1 MYRAVAVGSLILLCA
16 GLVGNAGSVGT
27 TPPAP
32 SVIESEEHR
41 FAVVTVA
48 DGLSHP
54 WGLAFLPGGDLLVTE
69 RPGRLRVVRDGRLVE
84 REIEGVPR
92 VNSRRQGGLLDVA
105 LHPDFETNSLVYLS
119 YSGNGQGGAN
129 TEVARGRLV
138 GDRIEDLEVIFRA
151 RPKTRGSL
159 HYGSRLLFAPDGTLF
174 ITLGERYQGM
184 EQAQDPFDHLGTV
197 VRLNDDG
204 TIPADNP
211 FADGE
216 GGAPEVYSYGHRNV
230 QGIALRPTDDAIWT
244 HEHGP
249 KGGDEIN
256 ILRPGANYGWPAITY
271 GVNYSG
277 AIISDETHAPGME
290 QPVLHWTPS
299 IAPCG
304 MSFYDGAAFPEW
316 RGNLFVGALRFTHVR
331 RVVLE
336 GDTVVH
342 QEELLRDRARR
353 VRDVRVGPDGF
364 VYVLTD
370 HGDGEILR
378 LEPR

>member
-1 MYRAVAVGSLILLCA
+1 MNRAVAGLLIT
-16 GLVGNAGSVGT
+16 LVAVT
-27 TPPAP
+27 AVTAIAQD
-32 SVIESEEHR
+32 VVQSEDHR

-69 RPGRLRVVRDGRLVE
+69 RPGRLRLVRDGRLVE
-84 REIEGVPR
+84 RPIEGVPQ
-92 VNSRRQGGLLDVA
+92 VNSLRQGGLLDVA
-105 LHPDFETNSLVYLS
+105 LHPDFATNALVYLS
-119 YSGNGQGGAN
+119 YAGDGEGGAN
-129 TEVARGRLV
+129 TEVARGRLA

-151 RPKTRGSL
+151 RPKTSGSL
-159 HYGSRLLFAPDGTLF
+159 HYGSRLLFASDGTLF
-174 ITLGERYQGM
+174 ITLGERYSGM
-184 EQAQDPFDHLGTV
+184 DQAQDPSNHLGTV

-211 FADGE
+211 FADAD
-216 GGAPEVYSYGHRNV
+216 GGAPEVYTYGHRNV
-230 QGIALRPTDDAIWT
+230 QGIAMRPSDGAVWI

-256 ILRPGANYGWPAITY
+256 ILGPGANYGWPAITY
-271 GVNYSG
+271 GVDYSG
-277 AIISDETHAPGME
+277 DIISDKTHAPGME

-304 MSFYDGAAFPEW
+304 MAFYDAEAFPAW
-316 RGNLFVGALRFTHVR
+316 RGDLFVGALKFTHLR
-331 RVVLE
+331 RLVLD

-342 QEELLRDRARR
+342 QEEMLRDRARR
-353 VRDVRVGPDGF
+353 IRDVRVGPDGL
-364 VYVLTD
+364 VYLLTD

>member
-1 MYRAVAVGSLILLCA
+1 LLQ
-16 GLVGNAGSVGT
+16 
-27 TPPAP
+27 
-32 SVIESEEHR
+32 SEDHR

-48 DGLSHP
+48 DGLAHP

-69 RPGRLRVVRDGRLVE
+69 RPGRLRLVRDGRLVE
-84 REIEGVPR
+84 RPIAGVPT

-105 LHPDFETNSLVYLS
+105 LHPDFATNALVYLS
-119 YSGNGQGGAN
+119 YAGDGDGGAN

-138 GDRIEDLEVIFRA
+138 ADRIEDLEVIFRA
-151 RPKTRGSL
+151 RPKTPGSL
-159 HYGSRLLFAPDGTLF
+159 HYGSRLLFASDGTLF
-174 ITLGERYQGM
+174 ITLGERYSEM
-184 EQAQDPFDHLGTV
+184 DQAQDPSDHLGTV

-211 FADGE
+211 FADGD

-230 QGIALRPTDDAIWT
+230 QGIAMRPSDGAVWT

-271 GVNYSG
+271 GVDYSG
-277 AIISDETHAPGME
+277 EIISDRTHAPGME
-290 QPVLHWTPS
+290 QPLLHWTPS

-304 MSFYDGAAFPEW
+304 MAFYDADAFPAW
-316 RGNLFVGALRFTHVR
+316 RGNLLVGSLKFTHLR
-331 RVVLE
+331 RLVLD
-336 GDTVVH
+336 GDAVVH

-353 VRDVRVGPDGF
+353 IRDVGVGPDGL
-364 VYVLTD
+364 VYLLTD